1 MILFWTTYLFFSL
14 GLSFLFSL
22 LVDNRILKIFIFSF
36 SLALMCTVWFKNPG
50 ENIVVP
56 IFAIFILETTILENN
71 GFERIIRPLSLITF
85 LLALITFFSWKKKS
99 KN

>member
-1 MILFWTTYLFFSL
+1 
-14 GLSFLFSL
+14 
-22 LVDNRILKIFIFSF
+22 
-36 SLALMCTVWFKNPG
+36 MCTVWFKNPG

-85 LLALITFFSWKKKS
+85 LLTLITFFSWKKKS